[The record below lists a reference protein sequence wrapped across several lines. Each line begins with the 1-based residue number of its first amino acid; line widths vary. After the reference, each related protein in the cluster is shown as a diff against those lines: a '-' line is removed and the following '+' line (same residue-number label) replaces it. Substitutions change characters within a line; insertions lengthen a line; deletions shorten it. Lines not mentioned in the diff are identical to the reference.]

1 MKDPPWTSRQ
11 ELGIHR
17 CGGLEELSGGKRN
30 ISEQKI
36 PGPNGQHSPVDS
48 HGQQPQSARASQD
61 LVVSVVAARPHPAT
75 RARERK
81 VLFLSV
87 QNVNRVPCPR
97 GFCGVPSM
105 FLIKPFSASPSFV

>member
-11 ELGIHR
+11 KLGTHR
-17 CGGLEELSGGKRN
+17 RGGLEELSGGKRN
-30 ISEQKI
+30 IPEQMI
-36 PGPNGQHSPVDS
+36 PEPKGQHSPVDS
-48 HGQQPQSARASQD
+48 HGQPPQSARAIQD

-87 QNVNRVPCPR
+87 QNV
-97 GFCGVPSM
+97 S
-105 FLIKPFSASPSFV
+105 